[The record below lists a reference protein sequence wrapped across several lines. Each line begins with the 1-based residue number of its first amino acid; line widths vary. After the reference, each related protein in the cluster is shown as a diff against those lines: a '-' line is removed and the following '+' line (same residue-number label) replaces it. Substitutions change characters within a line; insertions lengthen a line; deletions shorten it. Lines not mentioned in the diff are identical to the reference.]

1 MSEVQPIK
9 DKRDIERMKQS
20 LSGRD
25 LLLFIVGI
33 NTSLRISDILELKRE
48 DFNGTHMRLT
58 ERKTGKSKTIRIND
72 ALANAVSDLADDS
85 GYLFKSR
92 KGVDK
97 PISRVQAYRILNSAA
112 ERAGLTI
119 NFGTHT
125 LRKTFA
131 YHAYN
136 NGKGCDLALLMRVLN
151 HSSQRETLRYIGI
164 DQESQDD
171 VYLTVN
177 L

>member
-9 DKRDIERMKQS
+9 NKRDVERMKQS

-48 DFNGTHMRLT
+48 QFDGDRFTIK
-58 ERKTGKSKTIRIND
+58 EKKTGKSKTVRIND
-72 ALANAVSDLADDS
+72 ALRQSIEELAPGD
-85 GYLFKSR
+85 GYLFPSR
-92 KGVDK
+92 KGDG
-97 PISRVQAYRILNSAA
+97 PISRVQAYRILNDAA
-112 ERAGLTI
+112 TRAGLEI

-136 NGKGCDLALLMRVLN
+136 NGKGCDLSLLMRVLN
-151 HSSQRETLRYIGI
+151 HRSQRETLRYIGL
-164 DQESQDD
+164 DQEAQDD
-171 VYLTVN
+171 VYLSVN

>member
-1 MSEVQPIK
+1 MSEVHPIK
-9 DKRDIERMKQS
+9 NKRDIERMKES
-20 LSGRD
+20 LNGRD

-48 DFNGTHMRLT
+48 DFDGTHMRLT
-58 ERKTGKSKTIRIND
+58 ERKTGKTKTIRIND
-72 ALANAVSDLADDS
+72 NLAKAVVELADDS

-92 KGVDK
+92 KGVGA
-97 PISRVQAYRILNSAA
+97 PISRVQAYRILTSAA
-112 ERAGLTI
+112 ERANLTL

-136 NGKGCDLALLMRVLN
+136 GGKGCDLALLMRVLN
-151 HSSQRETLRYIGI
+151 HSSQRETLRYIGL
-164 DQESQDD
+164 DQEAQDD
-171 VYLTVN
+171 VYLAVN

>member
-1 MSEVQPIK
+1 MEVQPIK
-9 DKRDIERMKQS
+9 DKRDIERMKQA
-20 LSGRD
+20 LHGRD

-33 NTSLRISDILELKRE
+33 NTSLRISDILELTRE
-48 DFNGTHMRLT
+48 QFDGNHLT
-58 ERKTGKSKTIRIND
+58 VKETKTGKQKTIRIND
-72 ALANAVSDLADDS
+72 ALRKAIEELAPKS
-85 GYLFKSR
+85 GYLFTGR
-92 KGVDK
+92 KGDK
-97 PISRVQAYRILNSAA
+97 PISRTHAWRILNEAA
-112 ERAGLTI
+112 ERAGLYDI

-151 HSSQRETLRYIGI
+151 HSSQRETLRYIGL
-164 DQESQDD
+164 DREEQDD
-171 VYLTVN
+171 VYLNVN